1 MSYTITTFGATNQY
15 AAKYPNT
22 RIYVF
27 SPYYVL
33 IQTDTVGQEVTMTCN
48 GYSFM
53 RVSDANKYAKFPVNK
68 ILESFFVGKEF
79 GDVLAASTNEF
90 NSSSKLIL
98 TSKNIAFH
106 VDDDTGHTLTLT
118 YNLIWGAL
126 QQGESERTTDEIY
139 AYDNGTNYL
148 PLTVTCNMGDNI
160 GKEAWISALMDSS
173 PISTYS
179 LLSGATPVKTYT
191 IVELP
196 YCAGGHYLRWISPE
210 GEYRYFYF
218 APGISS
224 DELEDGVDVK
234 QNIWSMEA
242 STNGEIKNDLAMKD
256 KKGKPYYDAV
266 VLNATYNQQVHL
278 KGLQRAIKTWIW
290 ENSTWIETRVAMDS
304 IQVDRFRKPKE
315 VNVKIYKPSLFL
327 QSL

>member
-1 MSYTITTFGATNQY
+1 MSYTIATFGATNQY
-15 AAKYPNT
+15 TAKYPNT

-33 IQTDTVGQEVTMTCN
+33 IQTDTVGQQVTMTCN

-53 RVSDANKYAKFPVNK
+53 RVSDANKNAKFPINK
-68 ILESFFVGKEF
+68 ILQSFFIGKEF
-79 GDVLAASTNEF
+79 GDVLPKQSGAETNT
-90 NSSSKLIL
+90 SSKLIL
-98 TSKNIAFH
+98 TSKNISFH
-106 VDDDTGHTLTLT
+106 VDDDVSHTITLT
-118 YNLIWGAL
+118 YTLIWGAL

-139 AYDNGTNYL
+139 AYKATTYL
-148 PLTVTCNMGDNI
+148 PLTVTCNMGDKI
-160 GKEAWISALMDSS
+160 GKEAWISGLMDSS
-173 PISTYS
+173 QISTYQ
-179 LLSGATPVKTYT
+179 LKSGETPIKTYT

-234 QNIWSMEA
+234 RNIWSMEA
-242 STNGEIKNDLAMKD
+242 STYGEIKNDLAMKD

-266 VLNATYNQQVHL
+266 VLNANYNQQVHL

-290 ENSTWIETRVAMDS
+290 ENSTWIETRVAMDA

>member
-1 MSYTITTFGATNQY
+1 
-15 AAKYPNT
+15 
-22 RIYVF
+22 
-27 SPYYVL
+27 
-33 IQTDTVGQEVTMTCN
+33 
-48 GYSFM
+48 
-53 RVSDANKYAKFPVNK
+53 
-68 ILESFFVGKEF
+68 
-79 GDVLAASTNEF
+79 
-90 NSSSKLIL
+90 
-98 TSKNIAFH
+98 
-106 VDDDTGHTLTLT
+106 
-118 YNLIWGAL
+118 
-126 QQGESERTTDEIY
+126 
-139 AYDNGTNYL
+139 
-148 PLTVTCNMGDNI
+148 MGDNI

-179 LLSGATPVKTYT
+179 LLSCATPVKTYA

-234 QNIWSMEA
+234 RNIWSMEA
-242 STNGEIKNDLAMKD
+242 SAYGEIKNDLAMKD

-266 VLNATYNQQVHL
+266 VLNATYNQQLHL